1 MMMSCTPLTSF
12 TQSSATATGNVVVVT
27 RVRQDVGHVLPPLP
41 GTEDPADTY
50 IFNRARPVVF
60 GIVQIIV
67 SLIIL
72 VLGIVMQQHTG
83 TLVIH
88 SGIFVWGPV
97 MFFIAGFLTVAAGT
111 SSSSSL
117 IKSAMTFN
125 TIAAVVSIVATVIY
139 FLGVSA
145 ILTTDSSFPPFGNHD
160 KDKDTMAMFAGF
172 SAVLC
177 FLEFGLSVSVALSGC
192 RGSCDTIAQPFTI
205 TNQFY
210 GTASV
215 TVETPPTSQTPPI
228 PAALPPPYEKP
239 PEYSSIIF

>member
-1 MMMSCTPLTSF
+1 MTQTVLETVESGEDVDVYVYDVYWDIYFEGGVTGRRTDGAYTSKTGFQLLLMMMSCTPLTSF

-160 KDKDTMAMFAGF
+160 KDKDTMAMFA
-172 SAVLC
+172 V
-177 FLEFGLSVSVALSGC
+177 
-192 RGSCDTIAQPFTI
+192 
-205 TNQFY
+205 
-210 GTASV
+210 
-215 TVETPPTSQTPPI
+215 
-228 PAALPPPYEKP
+228 
-239 PEYSSIIF
+239 SIISLFPGFDIIA

>member
-1 MMMSCTPLTSF
+1 MMTSCTPLTSF
-12 TQSSATATGNVVVVT
+12 TLSSATATGSVVVVT
-27 RVRQDVGHVLPPLP
+27 QVRQDVGHVLPPLL

-50 IFNRARPVVF
+50 TFNRARPVVF
-60 GIVQIIV
+60 GIVQIII

-72 VLGIVMQQHTG
+72 VLGIVMQRHTD

-88 SGIFVWGPV
+88 SGVFIWGPV
-97 MFFIAGFLTVAAGT
+97 IFFIAGFLTVAAGM
-111 SSSSSL
+111 SSSSFL

-145 ILTTDSSFPPFGNHD
+145 ILTTNSSFPPFGNHD
-160 KDKDTMAMFAGF
+160 EDKDTTAMFAGF

-177 FLEFGLSVSVALSGC
+177 FLEFGLSVSIALSGC

-210 GTASV
+210 GTTSV
-215 TVETPPTSQTPPI
+215 TVETPPRSQTPPI

-239 PEYSSIIF
+239 PKYSSIIF

>member
-1 MMMSCTPLTSF
+1 MTLGLCHMTLMRSNMRHNKLVLIWFKHINISVTFSSDQTNCEPLVDQFRSLSSLRSWSDLDLALKSGPDV
-12 TQSSATATGNVVVVT
+12 SSATATGNVVVVT

-145 ILTTDSSFPPFGNHD
+145 ILTTDSSFPP
-160 KDKDTMAMFAGF
+160 
-172 SAVLC
+172 LW
-177 FLEFGLSVSVALSGC
+177 E
-192 RGSCDTIAQPFTI
+192 P
-205 TNQFY
+205 
-210 GTASV
+210 
-215 TVETPPTSQTPPI
+215 
-228 PAALPPPYEKP
+228 
-239 PEYSSIIF
+239 